1 MTPPGA
7 NNVKGQRD
15 AYECPLGSKADCLRS
30 ALLCLL
36 FPEGGHL
43 GPLERRGEFVSTRLG
58 LAVIQPIDIEQTFC
72 E

>member
-1 MTPPGA
+1 MTPPGP

-15 AYECPLGSKADCLRS
+15 AYECPLWVKIGLSSRYAFMS
-30 ALLCLL
+30 L

-43 GPLERRGEFVSTRLG
+43 GPLERPGEFVSSRLE
-58 LAVIQPIDIEQTFC
+58 LAVIQPIDIEQAFC